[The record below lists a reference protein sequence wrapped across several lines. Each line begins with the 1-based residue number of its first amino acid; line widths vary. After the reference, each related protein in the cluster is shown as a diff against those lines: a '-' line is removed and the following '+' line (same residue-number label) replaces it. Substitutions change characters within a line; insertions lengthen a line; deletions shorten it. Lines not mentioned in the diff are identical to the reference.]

1 MTRRC
6 PAAAAMSEGAKN
18 KDDCKLVLLGRE
30 DDEVSLWKIG
40 RQLQK
45 LYWSM
50 RNKKEKKRKEKK
62 RERLVEFRPDS
73 WTVTLT
79 LWIGIEV
86 IKEGV
91 VPLAGSSMGA
101 LRAQIFRL
109 GSCLVTK
116 KFCNFFQILCHI
128 ESLTHA

>member
-109 GSCLVTK
+109 GPV
-116 KFCNFFQILCHI
+116 
-128 ESLTHA
+128 

>member
-62 RERLVEFRPDS
+62 RKEKRAVSRVQTRLVDRDFD
-73 WTVTLT
+73 
-79 LWIGIEV
+79 
-86 IKEGV
+86 
-91 VPLAGSSMGA
+91 PLDRYRS
-101 LRAQIFRL
+101 
-109 GSCLVTK
+109 
-116 KFCNFFQILCHI
+116 N
-128 ESLTHA
+128 